1 MLMAKI
7 WQILNESKAIRMAI
21 KILWVVTKIS
31 AVILTITVIL
41 CYLVFTTLMHGVND
55 DGE

>member
-1 MLMAKI
+1 MAKI